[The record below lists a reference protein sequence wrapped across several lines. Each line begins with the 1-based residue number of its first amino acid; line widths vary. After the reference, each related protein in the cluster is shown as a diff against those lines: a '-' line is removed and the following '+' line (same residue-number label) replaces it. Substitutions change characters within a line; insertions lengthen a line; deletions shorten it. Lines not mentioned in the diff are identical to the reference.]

1 MGFLKKAFSK
11 TFGKEHKTLG
21 DARASRRTERRALRK
36 ERRTERRDAR
46 QLRIK
51 TRQDA
56 RTERKGKGGGAL
68 DSIIEG
74 ASAILSPEKMESITP
89 SMNDKQ
95 GEQELNLGT
104 LARGVG
110 ADASDIQTEQTAD
123 SKKKLPLIIG
133 GVVIVLGVVGY
144 MYYKKS
150 KKNKK

>member
-21 DARASRRTERRALRK
+21 DARNTRRTDRRAERKSRRV
-36 ERRTERRDAR
+36 ERRDAR

-56 RTERKGKGGGAL
+56 KTERKGKGGGVL
-68 DSIIEG
+68 DSIVEG
-74 ASAILSPEKMESITP
+74 ATKILGPEKMDSITP
-89 SMNDKQ
+89 SMNDQQ
-95 GEQELNLGT
+95 GEQQLNLGS

-110 ADASDIQTEQTAD
+110 ADASDIEQTVET
-123 SKKKLPLIIG
+123 KTKMPLIIG

-144 MYYKKS
+144 MFYKKS